1 MQYEC
6 TSTRIPLYGNIQ
18 NTYNDLNPSFMKEM
32 LKKGKLVALVPTA
45 KSWIWIF
52 NQVKTNLIL
61 VLKALK
67 FDSHILKDFLVKM
80 MKNTFCFILIFVWT
94 FW

>member
-6 TSTRIPLYGNIQ
+6 TSTWIPLYGNIQ

-45 KSWIWIF
+45 IS
-52 NQVKTNLIL
+52 
-61 VLKALK
+61 
-67 FDSHILKDFLVKM
+67 
-80 MKNTFCFILIFVWT
+80 
-94 FW
+94 